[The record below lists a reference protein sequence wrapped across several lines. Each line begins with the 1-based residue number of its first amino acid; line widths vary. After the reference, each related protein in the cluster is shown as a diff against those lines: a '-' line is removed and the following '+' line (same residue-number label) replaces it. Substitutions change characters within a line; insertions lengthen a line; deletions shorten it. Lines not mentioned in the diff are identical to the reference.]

1 MDQSLTILV
10 VDDDLDVA
18 GTLAD
23 IFEME
28 GHDVTVAHTGEAAV
42 KQFSENDYDVA
53 FMDVIMP
60 GMNGVE
66 SFFEIRKMKP
76 DAKVFM
82 MTGYSIQQLL
92 DQAIDHGALGVLN
105 KPVNVVHI
113 LDILQEVQPRGI
125 ILVADDDP
133 DFSEGI
139 KAMLIANNYNVVL
152 VHDGQEAVDKVANGG
167 VDVLILDLKLPVLD
181 GLEVYTTLK
190 EKNCEVPTI
199 IVTGHAAEKGSDIE
213 ALRDMSVTGVLTKPF
228 EPPALLETLQQYAS
242 D

>member
-1 MDQSLTILV
+1 M
-10 VDDDLDVA
+10 
-18 GTLAD
+18 
-23 IFEME
+23 
-28 GHDVTVAHTGEAAV
+28 
-42 KQFSENDYDVA
+42 FSETDFDVA
-53 FMDVIMP
+53 FMDVMMP

-105 KPVNVVHI
+105 KPVDVVRI
-113 LDILQEVQPRGI
+113 LDILEEVQPRGI

-133 DFSEGI
+133 DFGEGI
-139 KAMLIANNYNVVL
+139 KAMLMANNYNVVL
-152 VHDGQEAVDKVANGG
+152 VQDGQEAVDKVANGG

-181 GLEVYTTLK
+181 GLEVYTKLK
-190 EKNCEVPTI
+190 EKHCEVPTI

-242 D
+242 E